1 MCVRFFELLRSVV
14 RGGAMASGLQLIF
27 FFSLQL
33 QRPSLSYLVR
43 RCKFMIR
50 KHRYIFMHIVTLS
63 RTAAVNTAKTS
74 FVISKTNTAVDF
86 GSQRLFLVGF
96 N

>member
-1 MCVRFFELLRSVV
+1 
-14 RGGAMASGLQLIF
+14 
-27 FFSLQL
+27 
-33 QRPSLSYLVR
+33 
-43 RCKFMIR
+43 
-50 KHRYIFMHIVTLS
+50 MHIVTLS